1 MIEFAYGHII
11 KSIREGKMPSVMCLL
26 QLNNE
31 IQNIFEVDYN
41 IKVNVDMK
49 ISS

>member
-11 KSIREGKMPSVMCLL
+11 KPIREGKMPSVMCLL

-31 IQNIFEVDYN
+31 IKIYLRL
-41 IKVNVDMK
+41 IKILK
-49 ISS
+49 